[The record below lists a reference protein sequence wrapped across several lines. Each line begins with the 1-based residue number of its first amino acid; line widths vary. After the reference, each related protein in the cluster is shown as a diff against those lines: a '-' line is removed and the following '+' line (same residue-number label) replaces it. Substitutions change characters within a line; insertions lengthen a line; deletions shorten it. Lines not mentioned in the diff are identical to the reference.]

1 MHELS
6 IMVHVVEIVEETARE
21 NNVAQIDTLVLQI
34 GEMASVVPQFIRACY
49 PAVIEGTML
58 ENAKLEIEILPAN
71 ALCKGC
77 GKVYNLMENKGVC
90 PHCQSEDYEMLTGRE
105 FNIKEIVAY

>member
-21 NNVAQIDTLVLQI
+21 NKVEKIDTLVLQI
-34 GEMASVVPQFIRACY
+34 GEMASVVPQFIHACY
-49 PAVIEGTML
+49 PAVIEGTLL
-58 ENAKLEIEILPAN
+58 EDTKLEIEILPAN
-71 ALCKGC
+71 ALCKSC
-77 GKVYNLMENKGVC
+77 GKVYNLPQYGGVC
-90 PHCQSEDYEMLTGRE
+90 PHCGSQDYEMISGRE